1 MRKTIFD
8 KIVIGFVVLM
18 IGIFTA
24 LTLFNINITQQALQ
38 ENAMESLTSET
49 QMLASSTVTEYV
61 IGKLTFTEMTSQ
73 LDSASSLLNCEIWL
87 ADASGK
93 LLYSS
98 NDISTETFS
107 LSSYISDLSLSF
119 TNTGK
124 LNGYFSTKHIT
135 VGIPI
140 TTGDT
145 LVCYLVLHTSLSYL
159 SEITEQTLSY
169 TYMPFLVV
177 IILSLVALMLITNST
192 LRPIREIIA
201 TSKQYAAGNFNARV
215 NVHTGN
221 EFDDLA
227 RYMEEM
233 ADELARS
240 DEYRKSFISNV
251 SHDFRSPLTS
261 IKGYIE
267 AMIDGTIPPELHE
280 KYLQVVLSETN
291 RLTKLT
297 QGLIELKD
305 FDSFSLQLDK
315 SNFNIKEIIQPT
327 INTFERRCMDKGV
340 HLNSYF
346 YTERTTVLADRTRI
360 HHVIYNLVDN
370 AIKFTDSSGH
380 VSVHVMEKNDK
391 LVVSVRDEG
400 VGISP
405 EAQKKIF
412 DRFYKTDPS
421 RGKDK
426 TGSGIGLAITK
437 EVIKAHGEHITVTS
451 TEGKGS
457 EFTFSLPFEKEM
469 QASVKPVKT
478 NKSAPAETVALPSN
492 GKFKIKS

>member
-24 LTLFNINITQQALQ
+24 LTLFNINTTQKALQ
-38 ENAMESLTSET
+38 ENATESLTSEI
-49 QMLASSTVTEYV
+49 QMIGSSIISEYV
-61 IGKLTFTEMTSQ
+61 LGRLTATELENQ
-73 LDSASSLLNCEIWL
+73 LDTSSNLLNCEIWL
-87 ADASGK
+87 LDSTGA
-93 LLYSS
+93 LFYSS
-98 NDISTETFS
+98 TNINSASFDYSKYIIS
-107 LSSYISDLSLSF
+107 LSAGF
-119 TNTGK
+119 TNDGK
-124 LNGYFSTKHIT
+124 LNGYFNSRYLS
-135 VGIPI
+135 VGMPI
-140 TTGDT
+140 FADDQ
-145 LVCYLVLHTSLSYL
+145 LAFYLVMHTSLSYL
-159 SEITEQTLSY
+159 NDISNQTLSS

-215 NVHTGN
+215 DVHTGN

-346 YTERTTVLADRTRI
+346 YTERTTVHADRTRI
-360 HHVIYNLVDN
+360 QQVIYNLVDN
-370 AIKFTDSSGH
+370 AIKFTDAGGH

-391 LVVSVRDEG
+391 LVISVKDEG

-469 QASVKPVKT
+469 QTTVKPVKT
-478 NKSAPAETVALPSN
+478 HKSAPVETVALPSN
-492 GKFKIKS
+492 GKFKIKN